1 MLGVLP
7 AALLVALAAW
17 QLVLAGQSAWL
28 AARAAHS
35 AARAQAVG
43 KDPERAA
50 RSAIPS
56 PLRRGL
62 RVRAAPD
69 GTVAVG
75 FRFRSPLAGGPGR
88 ADLFAGAAGGK
99 VNAASERGQA
109 SIELLGGAVAV
120 LLAGFIGLQLLG
132 AGYAAVMADHAA
144 EAAALASLNGRSPE
158 DAARS
163 AVPGWPT
170 IALDVQPPRRRGAR
184 SRCARRRRC
193 VMLRRRLSFESSVDL
208 PPPQG
213 GG

>member
-1 MLGVLP
+1 MRGSGAQGTESERGQAAVELLGVLP

-69 GTVAVG
+69 GTVAVRLG
-75 FRFRSPLAGGPGR
+75 FRSPLVRDRVVRFSSQARLEGR
-88 ADLFAGAAGGK
+88 
-99 VNAASERGQA
+99 
-109 SIELLGGAVAV
+109 
-120 LLAGFIGLQLLG
+120 
-132 AGYAAVMADHAA
+132 
-144 EAAALASLNGRSPE
+144 
-158 DAARS
+158 
-163 AVPGWPT
+163 
-170 IALDVQPPRRRGAR
+170 
-184 SRCARRRRC
+184 
-193 VMLRRRLSFESSVDL
+193 
-208 PPPQG
+208 
-213 GG
+213 